1 MSDMSEKTKVT
12 GFLATKTKQLNWPS
26 ILLVTVFAPLWH
38 RRLILTAWLVVSL
51 VTSSMLFWLN
61 QNVSTFEVSHSQIL
75 TWRHGLLFAAAAII
89 QVVWFRALWRREL
102 IFSLQNSKFSPML
115 VLLTINVSAAAVLGL
130 LLAFPSTILNL
141 GALARPY
148 GSWWHPIAWSVVLW
162 LSAASI
168 GQWDAMIRQVGPRWL
183 AGPALSILLT
193 LPVTIGFLAQP
204 IDDRSLLALIIPGVA
219 ALSHLTDPLLSV
231 LAAVGHWALSLMA
244 LWLSTRRNP
253 FWLSH

>member
-61 QNVSTFEVSHSQIL
+61 QNVSTFEVSNSQIL

-89 QVVWFRALWRREL
+89 QVVWFRAVWRRGL

-115 VLLTINVSAAAVLGL
+115 LLLTINVSAAAVLGL
-130 LLAFPSTILNL
+130 LMAFPSTILNL

-193 LPVTIGFLAQP
+193 LPVTIGLLGAT
-204 IDDRSLLALIIPGVA
+204 DRRSKPACLYHPRRRRFIAPNRPNDIGSGRGRALG
-219 ALSHLTDPLLSV
+219 
-231 LAAVGHWALSLMA
+231 LSLVA